1 METENLSDAETA
13 NYKDKNTASSVVQQQ
28 AKRMIKKYKNLKRK
42 ANKKIDQTMKKNEAD
57 DDVVFVKMYLSS

>member
-42 ANKKIDQTMKKNEAD
+42 ANKKFDQTMKK
-57 DDVVFVKMYLSS
+57 KKKK